1 MWAGFD
7 EKTWDF
13 FFAVFS
19 IVDTVLNWNFPFSAL
34 FFTLPIVEMLWN
46 LKCHVN
52 FSPWYRPQ
60 PTRLFF
66 VLKEASVNYSGTP
79 SESVTLL
86 RSTPPRLYLVRLNF
100 GFAAPWRSCK
110 NSVLEGTNF
119 TQLLSLT
126 RHQRAWTQNKNKIW
140 IRIDFAVACRR
151 INSWSYYLAL
161 QGSFLYI
168 WFILAFLRHSSILGK
183 L

>member
-1 MWAGFD
+1 MKHPELQSRAFQKQRVNVC
-7 EKTWDF
+7 EQ
-13 FFAVFS
+13 
-19 IVDTVLNWNFPFSAL
+19 VLMKKLGL
-34 FFTLPIVEMLWN
+34 FFCCFLNCAQLKLSIFCTFLHFAYCWN
-46 LKCHVN
+46 AVKFKSHVN

-60 PTRLFF
+60 PTRLFS

-86 RSTPPRLYLVRLNF
+86 RSTLPRLYLVRLNF

-126 RHQRAWTQNKNKIW
+126 RHQRAWTQNKNKI
-140 IRIDFAVACRR
+140 
-151 INSWSYYLAL
+151 
-161 QGSFLYI
+161 
-168 WFILAFLRHSSILGK
+168 
-183 L
+183 